1 MLKWKGDIRYE
12 ISKKNIFS
20 VSDQLYFAVEFLR
33 EAYETGKINEIENWD
48 ELIETLDVSSEVQ
61 NYECFYNQFEH

>member
-1 MLKWKGDIRYE
+1 MKFQKRT
-12 ISKKNIFS
+12 FCS

-48 ELIETLDVSSEVQ
+48 ELIETLDVSGEVQ
-61 NYECFYNQFEH
+61 DYECFYNQFEH